1 MFDKTIQ
8 IQGKLI
14 DFNVP
19 KLMGV
24 LNLTPDS
31 FYDGGKFE
39 DKKAASAQVQKM
51 LDEGADF
58 IDVGAMS
65 SRPGSNLLSAEQE
78 LERLLP
84 VLEYLLEHFPS
95 KHFSVDT
102 FYSRVAQKVLAM
114 GVPMINDISC
124 GNADPEILPV
134 VSEFDATYVMMHMQ
148 GMPQNM
154 QNNPTYEN
162 TVQDILYFF
171 SKKISEANEAGIN
184 NLIIDPGFGFGKTID
199 HNYEILSHLD
209 VFKTLELP
217 ILVGLSRKSMIY
229 KPLSITPKDALNGTS
244 VLHTKALLQGANI
257 LRVHDV
263 KAAKECIDLVAL
275 MQ

>member
-14 DFNVP
+14 DFNGP
-19 KLMGV
+19 KLMGI

-39 DKKAASAQVQKM
+39 DKKAASAQVKKM

-65 SRPGSNLLSAEQE
+65 SRPGSTILSAKQE

-84 VLEYLLEHFPS
+84 VLEYLLEQFPS

-102 FYSRVAQKVLAM
+102 FYSCVAQKVLAM
-114 GVPMINDISC
+114 GVPMINDITS
-124 GNADPEILPV
+124 GNADPEILAV
-134 VSEFDATYVMMHMQ
+134 VSEFDAIYVMMHMQ

-154 QNNPTYEN
+154 QNNPSYEN

-184 NLIIDPGFGFGKTID
+184 NLIVDPGFGFGKTIY
-199 HNYEILSHLD
+199 HNYEILSHLNA
-209 VFKTLELP
+209 FKTLGLP
-217 ILVGLSRKSMIY
+217 ILVGLSRKSMIS
-229 KPLSITPKDALNGTS
+229 KPLSISPKETLNGTS

>member
-14 DFNVP
+14 DFSNP
-19 KLMGV
+19 KLMGI

-39 DKKAASAQVQKM
+39 DKKAASVQVKKM

-65 SRPGSNLLSAEQE
+65 SRPGSKLLSSEQE

-84 VLEYLLEHFPS
+84 VLEYLLEQFSS
-95 KHFSVDT
+95 KYFSVDT
-102 FYSRVAQKVLAM
+102 FCSRVAQKVLSM

-124 GNADPEILPV
+124 GNADPEILAV

-148 GMPQNM
+148 GMPHYM
-154 QNNPTYEN
+154 QNKPTYEN
-162 TVQDILYFF
+162 TVQDILHFF

-184 NLIIDPGFGFGKTID
+184 NLIVDPGFGFGKTID
-199 HNYEILSHLD
+199 QNYEILSHLN

-229 KPLSITPKDALNGTS
+229 KPLSITPKEALNGTS

-263 KAAKECIDLVAL
+263 KSAKECIDLVAL

>member
-14 DFNVP
+14 DFSNP
-19 KLMGV
+19 KLMGI

-39 DKKAASAQVQKM
+39 DKKAASVQVKKM

-65 SRPGSNLLSAEQE
+65 SRPGSKLLSSEQE

-84 VLEYLLEHFPS
+84 VLEYLLEQFSS
-95 KHFSVDT
+95 KYFSVDT
-102 FYSRVAQKVLAM
+102 FCSRVAQKVLSM

-124 GNADPEILPV
+124 GNADPEILAV
-134 VSEFDATYVMMHMQ
+134 VSEFDATYVMVHMQ
-148 GMPQNM
+148 GMPHYM
-154 QNNPTYEN
+154 QNKPTYEN
-162 TVQDILYFF
+162 TVQDILHFF

-184 NLIIDPGFGFGKTID
+184 NLIVDPGFGFGKTID
-199 HNYEILSHLD
+199 HNYEILSHLN

-229 KPLSITPKDALNGTS
+229 KPLSITPKEALNGTS

-263 KAAKECIDLVAL
+263 KSAKECIDLVAL

>member
-14 DFNVP
+14 DFSNP
-19 KLMGV
+19 KLMGI

-39 DKKAASAQVQKM
+39 DKKAASVQVKKM

-65 SRPGSNLLSAEQE
+65 SRPGSKLLSSEQE

-84 VLEYLLEHFPS
+84 VLEHLLEQFPS
-95 KHFSVDT
+95 KYFSVDT
-102 FYSRVAQKVLAM
+102 FCSRVAQKVLSM

-124 GNADPEILPV
+124 GNADPEILAV
-134 VSEFDATYVMMHMQ
+134 VSEFDATYVMVHMQ
-148 GMPQNM
+148 GMPHYM
-154 QNNPTYEN
+154 QNKPTYEN
-162 TVQDILYFF
+162 TVQDILHFF

-184 NLIIDPGFGFGKTID
+184 NLIVDPGFGFGKTID
-199 HNYEILSHLD
+199 HNYEILSHLN

-229 KPLSITPKDALNGTS
+229 KPLSITPKEALNGTS

-263 KAAKECIDLVAL
+263 KSAKECIDLVAL

>member
-14 DFNVP
+14 DFNGP
-19 KLMGV
+19 KLMGI

-39 DKKAASAQVQKM
+39 DKKAALAQVKKM

-78 LERLLP
+78 LKRLLP
-84 VLEYLLEHFPS
+84 VLEYLLEQFPS

-102 FYSRVAQKVLAM
+102 FYSCVAQKVLAM
-114 GVPMINDISC
+114 GVPMINDITS
-124 GNADPEILPV
+124 GNADPEILAV

-154 QNNPTYEN
+154 QNNPSYEN

-171 SKKISEANEAGIN
+171 SKKISEVNEAGIN
-184 NLIIDPGFGFGKTID
+184 NLILDPGFGFGKTIY
-199 HNYEILSHLD
+199 HNYEILSHLN
-209 VFKTLELP
+209 VFKTLGLP
-217 ILVGLSRKSMIY
+217 ILVGLSRKSMIS
-229 KPLSITPKDALNGTS
+229 KPLSITPKETLNGTS

>member
-14 DFNVP
+14 DFSNP
-19 KLMGV
+19 KLMGI

-39 DKKAASAQVQKM
+39 DKKAASVQVKKM

-65 SRPGSNLLSAEQE
+65 SRPGSKLLSSEQE

-84 VLEYLLEHFPS
+84 VLEYLLEQFSS
-95 KHFSVDT
+95 KYFSVDT
-102 FYSRVAQKVLAM
+102 FCSRVAQKVLSM

-124 GNADPEILPV
+124 GNADPEILAV

-148 GMPQNM
+148 GMPHYM
-154 QNNPTYEN
+154 QNKPTYEN
-162 TVQDILYFF
+162 TVQDILHFF

-184 NLIIDPGFGFGKTID
+184 NLIVDPGFGFGKTID
-199 HNYEILSHLD
+199 QNYEILSHLN

-229 KPLSITPKDALNGTS
+229 KPLSITPNEALNGTS

-263 KAAKECIDLVAL
+263 KSAKECIDLVAL

>member
-14 DFNVP
+14 DFKGP
-19 KLMGV
+19 KLMGI

-39 DKKAASAQVQKM
+39 DKKAASAQVKKM

-65 SRPGSNLLSAEQE
+65 SRRGSNILSAKQE

-84 VLEYLLEHFPS
+84 VLEYLLEQFPS

-102 FYSRVAQKVLAM
+102 FYSCVAQKVLAM
-114 GVPMINDISC
+114 GVPMINDITS
-124 GNADPEILPV
+124 GNADPEILAV

-154 QNNPTYEN
+154 QNNPSYEN

-184 NLIIDPGFGFGKTID
+184 NLIVDPGFGFGKTIY
-199 HNYEILSHLD
+199 HNYEILSHLNT
-209 VFKTLELP
+209 FKTLGLP
-217 ILVGLSRKSMIY
+217 ILVGLSRKSMIS
-229 KPLSITPKDALNGTS
+229 KPLSITPKETLNGTS

>member
-8 IQGKLI
+8 IQGRLI
-14 DFNVP
+14 DFSNP
-19 KLMGV
+19 KLMGI

-39 DKKAASAQVQKM
+39 DKKAASVQVKKM

-65 SRPGSNLLSAEQE
+65 SRPGSKLLSSEQE

-84 VLEYLLEHFPS
+84 VLEYLLEQFSS
-95 KHFSVDT
+95 KYFSVDT
-102 FYSRVAQKVLAM
+102 FCSRVAQKVLSM

-124 GNADPEILPV
+124 GNADPEILAV

-148 GMPQNM
+148 GMPHYM
-154 QNNPTYEN
+154 QNKPTYEN
-162 TVQDILYFF
+162 TVQDILHFF

-184 NLIIDPGFGFGKTID
+184 NLIVDPGFGFGKTID
-199 HNYEILSHLD
+199 QNYEILSHLN

-229 KPLSITPKDALNGTS
+229 KPLSITPNEALNGTS

-263 KAAKECIDLVAL
+263 KSAKECIDLVAL